1 MNMKRYELDTIGQ
14 IYGPTITKTWSPT
27 FRVQAT
33 LHETV
38 DPALLQQATDNLR
51 RRFPYI
57 FVALRKGLCSY
68 YFEETDEKL
77 QVQPDG
83 ESMLAYYGME
93 EAAHH
98 CFRVIYGKKHIA
110 IEILHVLT
118 DAYGASV
125 ILFTLLH
132 RYLELRHGL
141 PETPANFRHDLVY
154 SFNDKPTDE
163 ESECAFTKNAGSS
176 PVNLKEPKPYKLQGK
191 RLADKQEIYTIGAID
206 TEALIAKAHSC
217 KATVTTF
224 LSAVMTDV
232 ISELQNVQRQKNA
245 VAIGV
250 PVDLRKI
257 FACKSMRNCV
267 AQKNLVLLPEQLN
280 YSLEQKCNLL
290 GLQLNHFRQDKD
302 LVQNVIAAYVT
313 PLENPLV
320 KHIPC
325 IVKDRVISYLYTR
338 EADAV
343 MSINFSNLGDA
354 KVPEEMRAFID
365 RVYFILGQEK
375 SISNTCTAISFNGKT
390 SIIFTRNIQESAV
403 EDRFFRH
410 LKELGLNV
418 DVEQLK

>member
-1 MNMKRYELDTIGQ
+1 MNMKRYDLDTIGQ

-27 FRVQAT
+27 FRVQVT

-51 RRFPYI
+51 SRFPYI
-57 FVALRKGLCSY
+57 FVALKKGLCSY
-68 YFEETDEKL
+68 YFEETNENL

-83 ESMLAYYGME
+83 EHMLAYYGIE

-98 CFRVIYGKKHIA
+98 CLRVIYGKKHIA

-118 DAYGASV
+118 DGNGANV

-141 PETPANFRHDLVY
+141 LEVPANSRHNLVY
-154 SFNDKPTDE
+154 SFNDKPIDE
-163 ESECAFTKNAGSS
+163 ESENAFTKNAGSS
-176 PVNLKEPKPYKLQGK
+176 PINLKEPRPYKLQGM
-191 RLADKQEIYTIGAID
+191 RLTDKQEIYTIGAID
-206 TEALIAKAHSC
+206 TDALVAKAHSC

-224 LSAVMTDV
+224 LSAVMAEV
-232 ISELQNVQRQKNA
+232 ISEIQNEQCQKKA

-250 PVDLRKI
+250 PVDLRKVL
-257 FACKSMRNCV
+257 ASKSMRNCV

-280 YSLEQKCNLL
+280 YSLEQKCDLL
-290 GLQLNHFRQDKD
+290 GQQLNHFRQDKE
-302 LVQNVIAAYVT
+302 LVRNLIAAYVT

-338 EADAV
+338 DADAV
-343 MSINFSNLGDA
+343 MSINLSNLGEV
-354 KVPEEMRAFID
+354 KVPEEMRPFID

-375 SISNTCTAISFNGKT
+375 TIPNTCTVISFNGKT
-390 SIIFTRNIQESAV
+390 SINFTRNIQESAV